1 MLLDISHRLVEPIE
15 TCRSLEI
22 SQKGEVIPA
31 RLTSVVQIPQG
42 LLVSLEVIVDL
53 ELLVIR
59 LQGPQLPKER

>member
-15 TCRSLEI
+15 ACRSPEI
-22 SQKGEVIPA
+22 PQRDEVTLT
-31 RLTSVVQIPQG
+31 RLTSVTQIPQG
-42 LLVSLEVIVDL
+42 LLISLEVIVDL